1 MRKAQDQKR
10 KTEKEDRL
18 KLVGRAGAPGGAKGA
33 GRGGTLQRGWPERG
47 PPRGGGA
54 RGGRGAG
61 GALPGGGGGGVW
73 GLRTPAPGASAPP
86 SLRPLPPLH
95 PRGSDAWSPL
105 PPPRTSPPSGGR
117 SPKPSAS
124 LASLPCGLPSIRSLR
139 RAPGT
144 VQKRKEHGSL
154 TRRRAPNRTIDSVPP
169 GGSADLR
176 PRTPRALGLGMPTS
190 HCRAVRTRAGT
201 GRSAVPLLVWAV
213 LAYAD
218 SSHPHSNA
226 NDSLG

>member
-1 MRKAQDQKR
+1 MSGGCGHPPQGLA
-10 KTEKEDRL
+10 L
-18 KLVGRAGAPGGAKGA
+18 LPACAP
-33 GRGGTLQRGWPERG
+33 
-47 PPRGGGA
+47 
-54 RGGRGAG
+54 
-61 GALPGGGGGGVW
+61 
-73 GLRTPAPGASAPP
+73 S
-86 SLRPLPPLH
+86 PPLH
-95 PRGSDAWSPL
+95 PRGSDAGSPL